1 MRRITNLRCLI
12 EGLHPG
18 WWSRHIK
25 KNMYKFSMNSTHARL
40 KMCICAQGGIIWGL
54 RKGKA
59 CINALMQNFQ
69 HVWLLFS
76 YEKSPLS
83 LPSLQ
88 NDILNPSL
96 RLCCNAEFSAW
107 CIFYSHP
114 PPPLLLFAPLLSEIS
129 NLPHFPEALLI
140 TTIWPFPS
148 PIMWGRT
155 ALVREIV
162 LSTFVFKTEI
172 STNSCIIH

>member
-1 MRRITNLRCLI
+1 MRRITNLSWEL

-76 YEKSPLS
+76 HEKYPLS

-88 NDILNPSL
+88 NDILHPSL

-114 PPPLLLFAPLLSEIS
+114 PPP
-129 NLPHFPEALLI
+129 
-140 TTIWPFPS
+140 PS
-148 PIMWGRT
+148 PPLCPSLEWDIKLT
-155 ALVREIV
+155 
-162 LSTFVFKTEI
+162 TFPRGTTYYNNLTI
-172 STNSCIIH
+172 SFSNHVGQNSFGKRDCP